1 MSYQALY
8 RVWRPQRLEDV
19 AGQNHITQTL
29 QNALRQQKF
38 AHAYL
43 FSGPRGTGKTSAA
56 KIVAKAVN
64 CVHAPVAEP
73 CNECEAC
80 QGIQT
85 GSVVDVI
92 EIDAASNNGVDEIRY
107 IRDNVIAAPRDV
119 RYKVYIIDE
128 VHMLSTGAFNALLK
142 TLEEPPAHVVF
153 MLATTE
159 AHKIPL
165 TIVSRCQRF
174 DFKRISGDTLVAR
187 MQEVVAEGEIEV
199 EEDALHFISR
209 AAEGGMRDALSL
221 LDQAI
226 SFAETKVTASDVQAI
241 TGAVSQSFLASAIA
255 ALIERDA
262 KEAVKSADTL
272 IREGKDPLRF
282 MEDVIHY
289 LRDLL
294 LFQTAPGLE
303 ELLDR
308 VQVDDTF
315 RSLADKIEPDWA
327 YQTIDTL
334 HDELREMKGSSHPK
348 IFLEMAF
355 IHICQGDAASQ
366 PQENASA
373 DNQQVQQLVEK
384 VQQLEAKIRTLEEG
398 QEKGEAHAPPR
409 DGDVPRQAAPREKPR
424 PSTSSNGSGVRQ
436 AQHLLEQASKEER
449 MKIESR
455 WTETLQTLKKESVPA
470 HAWLND
476 AQPVAATTDAV
487 LLVFRNEM
495 HRGMIA
501 DKFKAL
507 TEHAIASNNDHSYY
521 ILTLL
526 KQDWD
531 QLKEAYRGKHQQA
544 AAKETSNEASEEDPL
559 IAEAKKLVGPE
570 LVEVVDDSNTEEEDK

>member
-8 RVWRPQRLEDV
+8 RVWRPRRLEDV

-29 QNALRQQKF
+29 QNALRQQTF

-56 KIVAKAVN
+56 KIVAKAIN
-64 CVHAPVAEP
+64 CEHAPVPEP
-73 CNECEAC
+73 CDQCEAC
-80 QGIQT
+80 RGVQD

-107 IRDNVIAAPRDV
+107 IRENVIAAPRDV

-142 TLEEPPAHVVF
+142 TLEEPPPHAVF
-153 MLATTE
+153 ILATTE
-159 AHKIPL
+159 PHKVPL

-174 DFKRISGDTLVAR
+174 DFKRISGETIVERMKEIVAT
-187 MQEVVAEGEIEV
+187 GNIEV
-199 EEDALHFISR
+199 EEEALHFISR

-226 SFAETKVTASDVQAI
+226 SFAEEKVTAADVHAI
-241 TGAVSQSFLASAIA
+241 TGAVSQSFLASTIS
-255 ALIERDA
+255 ALIDRDA
-262 KEAVKSADTL
+262 KAAVQAADAL
-272 IREGKDPLRF
+272 IRGGKDPLRF
-282 MEDVIHY
+282 MEDTIYY

-294 LFQTAPGLE
+294 LYQAAPEAG

-308 VQVDDTF
+308 VQVDEAF
-315 RSLADKIEPDWA
+315 RSLAEQIESEWA
-327 YQTIDTL
+327 YKTIDAL
-334 HDELREMKGSSHPK
+334 HDELREMKRSSHPK

-355 IHICQGDAASQ
+355 IHICQRDTEPSGQAPAND
-366 PQENASA
+366 
-373 DNQQVQQLVEK
+373 QQVQQLTEQVK
-384 VQQLEAKIRTLEEG
+384 KLEADIRAL
-398 QEKGEAHAPPR
+398 EKGQQANENESVTTSSPREQEVPR
-409 DGDVPRQAAPREKPR
+409 DR
-424 PSTSSNGSGVRQ
+424 PMTSSTSSGNGAGVKQ
-436 AQHLLEQASKEER
+436 AQQLLSRASKDER
-449 MKIESR
+449 VKIESR
-455 WTETLQTLKKESVPA
+455 WANTLQTLKNESVPA

-476 AQPVAATTDAV
+476 AKPVAATTDAV
-487 LLVFRNEM
+487 LLVFQNEM

-501 DKFKAL
+501 DKFRTL
-507 TEHAIASNNDHSYY
+507 TEKAIASNNDHSYQ

-531 QLKEAYRGKHQQA
+531 QLKEAYRGKQQQA
-544 AAKETSNEASEEDPL
+544 ATTETPDETNEEDPL
-559 IAEAKKLVGPE
+559 ISEAEKLVGPD
-570 LVEVVDDSNTEEEDK
+570 LVEIVDDPQLKEEEK

>member
-73 CNECEAC
+73 CNECDAC
-80 QGIQT
+80 LGIQT

-153 MLATTE
+153 ILATTE

-174 DFKRISGDTLVAR
+174 DFKRISGETLVAR
-187 MQEVVAEGEIEV
+187 MKEVIAEGEIEV
-199 EEDALHFISR
+199 EDDALHFISR

-226 SFAETKVTASDVQAI
+226 SFADTKVTASDIQAI
-241 TGAVSQSFLASAIA
+241 TGAVSQSFLASAITS
-255 ALIERDA
+255 LIDGDA
-262 KEAVKSADTL
+262 RKAVQSADTL

-294 LFQTAPGLE
+294 LFQTAPDVE

-308 VQVDDTF
+308 VQVDDAF

-327 YQTIDTL
+327 YQTIDVL

-355 IHICQGDAASQ
+355 IHICQGDAG

-373 DNQQVQQLVEK
+373 GNQQVQQLMEQ
-384 VQQLEAKIRTLEEG
+384 VQNLEAKIRTLEEG
-398 QEKGEAHAPPR
+398 QAAQASPR
-409 DGDVPRQAAPREKPR
+409 EEDAPRQAAPREKPR
-424 PSTSSNGSGVRQ
+424 PSPSSSNGAGVRQ
-436 AQHLLEQASKEER
+436 AQQLLEQASKDER
-449 MKIESR
+449 VKVESR
-455 WTETLQTLKKESVPA
+455 WAETLQTLKKESVPA

-507 TEHAIASNNDHSYY
+507 TEHAIAANNDHSYH

-531 QLKEAYRGKHQQA
+531 QLKEAYRGKSQQA
-544 AAKETSNEASEEDPL
+544 ATKETPTEANEEDPL
-559 IAEAKKLVGPE
+559 ITEAKKLVGSE
-570 LVEVVDDSNTEEEDK
+570 LVEVVDDSNIEEEDK

>member
-56 KIVAKAVN
+56 KIVAKAIN

-142 TLEEPPAHVVF
+142 TLEEPPEHVVF
-153 MLATTE
+153 ILATTE

-174 DFKRISGDTLVAR
+174 DFKRISGDTIVAR
-187 MQEVVAEGEIEV
+187 MKEVVAEGEVEV
-199 EEDALHFISR
+199 EDDALHFISR

-221 LDQAI
+221 LDQAF

-241 TGAVSQSFLASAIA
+241 TGAVSQSFLASAITS
-255 ALIERDA
+255 LIERDA
-262 KEAVKSADTL
+262 KEAVQSADTL

-282 MEDVIHY
+282 MEDIIHY

-294 LFQTAPGLE
+294 LFQTAPDVE

-308 VQVDDTF
+308 VQVDETF

-327 YQTIDTL
+327 YKTIDAL

-355 IHICQGDAASQ
+355 IHICQGDAGT
-366 PQENASA
+366 EGNASA
-373 DNQQVQQLVEK
+373 DNQQVQRLVEK
-384 VQQLEAKIRTLEEG
+384 VQQLETKIRTLEEG
-398 QEKGEAHAPPR
+398 QENGAARASSRE
-409 DGDVPRQAAPREKPR
+409 GDMPRQAAPREKPK
-424 PSTSSNGSGVRQ
+424 PSSSPNSSGVRQ
-436 AQHLLEQASKEER
+436 AQQLLPQASKEER
-449 MKIESR
+449 VKIESR
-455 WTETLQTLKKESVPA
+455 WAETLQTLKKESVPA

-507 TEHAIASNNDHSYY
+507 TEHAIAANNDHSYH

-544 AAKETSNEASEEDPL
+544 AAKETPNEEANEEDPL
-559 IAEAKKLVGPE
+559 VAEAKKLVGSD
-570 LVEVVDDSNTEEEDK
+570 LVEVMDDSNIEEEDK